1 MRVGFA
7 IILTL
12 IKHHRFQK
20 QRQNNVVTEKTVE
33 IETKQL
39 RRQSQISSFRVTR
52 PTLKFRVDSSRR
64 LGNFVGIFWCD
75 VDFYTSSKVFFRRAF
90 CCLFTF

>member
-7 IILTL
+7 MILAL

-20 QRQNNVVTEKTVE
+20 QRQNNVATEKTVE

-39 RRQSQISSFRVTR
+39 RC
-52 PTLKFRVDSSRR
+52 LY
-64 LGNFVGIFWCD
+64 
-75 VDFYTSSKVFFRRAF
+75 DFY
-90 CCLFTF
+90 

>member
-1 MRVGFA
+1 MSYYNKRVGFA

-39 RRQSQISSFRVTR
+39 RCLWFLLAHKHTPMKVWMGVTMS
-52 PTLKFRVDSSRR
+52 TIITK
-64 LGNFVGIFWCD
+64 
-75 VDFYTSSKVFFRRAF
+75 T
-90 CCLFTF
+90 